1 MEVKVENRIKCR
13 RDTCP
18 HADIRADVEEYKSLG
33 GVCMVLVTIECE
45 HGVVCRYENEER
57 EA

>member
-1 MEVKVENRIKCR
+1 MP

-18 HADIRADVEEYKSLG
+18 HADIRADVEEYKSLS

-45 HGVVCRYENEER
+45 HGGVCRYENEER
-57 EA
+57 DA